1 MEEIKEDSEDFTL
14 NDYQEFAEYWVK
26 EYLKDRG
33 IKGLLNKLRFN
44 KEKKLEPIKSKKYI
58 KILSILSSKDLT
70 TLK

>member
-33 IKGLLNKLRFN
+33 IKKLLNKLRFK
-44 KEKKLEPIKSKKYI
+44 KEKKLDPIKSKKYI

-70 TLK
+70 TFK